1 MTELTLGEFK
11 NVLGYLIDNN
21 HRLIDSGDTPISV
34 CLEGEAGLGKTAVVQ
49 QLAEEKGMS
58 FVKINLAQ
66 LEEPAELVGF
76 PFKEFKIIVNGE
88 ERWVPA
94 DLLQNMNCDYAVTAE
109 SRMSYAVPAWVP
121 RDANPNGTMLV
132 LDDFSRANSM
142 IIQAVM
148 EIINTGAYVSWDLP
162 KYTNIVLTSNPD
174 NGSYTV
180 TGLDDA
186 VKSRM
191 ITFNGKFDIH
201 EWARWAEMFGLD
213 GRAINFALL
222 YHTELFEP
230 KNGVLLA
237 NARNYTTFCRAIAG
251 IKDWSKE
258 DSLALILEIASG
270 CFLGKDNIIG
280 ALFTS
285 FINNRLDKLIEPKR
299 MVLGQ
304 WDTISQDIH
313 DCVYYGDQYRADIAS
328 ILGTRFLNYCDKYL
342 GDKEEAP
349 IEKVTERI
357 DQLVKAANEGNQLF
371 SNDILYTIVK
381 TLCAHHVRLTNRWL
395 LNKGI
400 REVAL

>member
-1 MTELTLGEFK
+1 MTELTLGEFTK
-11 NVLGYLIDNN
+11 VLDYLIDNN
-21 HRLIDSGDTPISV
+21 HRLIDAGDTPISV

-49 QLAEEKGMS
+49 QLAEAKGMN

-121 RDANPNGTMLV
+121 REENPNGTMLV

-142 IIQAVM
+142 ILQAVM
-148 EIINTGAYVSWDLP
+148 EIINTGSYVSWSLP
-162 KYTNIVLTSNPD
+162 KYTNICLTSNPD
-174 NGSYTV
+174 NGSYAV

-186 VKSRM
+186 IKSRM
-191 ITFNGKFDIH
+191 ITFNGKFDIQ

-213 GRAINFALL
+213 GRAINFAIA
-222 YHTELFEP
+222 YNTELFEP
-230 KNGVLLA
+230 KNNVLLA

-251 IKDWSKE
+251 IKNWSDEK
-258 DSLALILEIASG
+258 SLALILEIASG

-280 ALFTS
+280 ALFTA
-285 FINNRLDKLIEPKR
+285 FINNNLDKLIEPKR

-304 WDTISQDIH
+304 WDTVSADIRS
-313 DCVYYGDQYRADIAS
+313 CVYQDGRYRADIAS
-328 ILGTRFLNYCDKYL
+328 ILGTRFMNYCDKYL
-342 GDKEEAP
+342 GKEEAP
-349 IEKVTERI
+349 TQKVLERI
-357 DQLVKAANEGNQLF
+357 DDLVECAKKGEQLF
-371 SNDILYTIVK
+371 SNDIMYNIIK
-381 TLCAHHVRLTNRWL
+381 RLCANHVAATNKWL
-395 LNKGI
+395 LNANI
-400 REVAL
+400 RSIAL